1 MQQQRQLKQHGKK
14 DQLMSTK
21 AIEKNTTLEPV
32 VSPLSIQE
40 LGKVLAKHYGLT
52 EGKYDVVIEFAIGM
66 GAIGPTPETRVPGA
80 MVGVRKIGLI
90 PTETVT
96 PLTIDLSETDI

>member
-1 MQQQRQLKQHGKK
+1 
-14 DQLMSTK
+14 MSTK
-21 AIEKNTTLEPV
+21 TIEENTPRKPV
-32 VSPLSIQE
+32 ADPLSIQE

-52 EGKYDVVIEFAIGM
+52 KGKYDVVVEFAIGM

-90 PTETVT
+90 PAETIT
-96 PLTIDLSETDI
+96 PLTIDLSETDT